1 MPSLV
6 EKRVEWHSHLSLK
19 FRTSPVPHPARTK
32 KTKNVFVHFEPFGHT
47 LLHHEERAN
56 DDDSRHDDDEES
68 LEELYMRAWKRLK
81 SKCVDDDECRARV
94 DLNVVSSTRVPH
106 YISPGSEE
114 ERRWLQTHPKARFVS
129 LTVRVL

>member
-1 MPSLV
+1 M
-6 EKRVEWHSHLSLK
+6 
-19 FRTSPVPHPARTK
+19 
-32 KTKNVFVHFEPFGHT
+32 FVHFEPLGHT
-47 LLHHEERAN
+47 LLHHEERR
-56 DDDSRHDDDEES
+56 DDDARDDDEES

-114 ERRWLQTHPKARFVS
+114 ERRWLQTHPKARLVS